1 MRNTNGHLVV
11 PSWLIKLNTEK
22 NKDEIQYRYYAT
34 TTSTTK
40 QLYIYIYMDH
50 SSKSLGSNHGGETR
64 KESIMQVILLLQL
77 TES

>member
-11 PSWLIKLNTEK
+11 PSWSIKLNTEK

-40 QLYIYIYMDH
+40 LLYIYIWITLL
-50 SSKSLGSNHGGETR
+50 KAWAL
-64 KESIMQVILLLQL
+64 IMVVKQ
-77 TES
+77 EKKA

>member
-1 MRNTNGHLVV
+1 MRNTNEHLVV

-40 QLYIYIYMDH
+40 QLYIYMDH